1 MNSNTL
7 SQENTTYDDEID
19 LKELFSVLWKA
30 KILIIVI
37 TSFFALS
44 SVLYALSLTN
54 FYKSEAILNV
64 ADQSN
69 ARSAL
74 SGMGGLASMAGII

>member
-1 MNSNTL
+1 MKSNTL

-44 SVLYALSLTN
+44 SVMYALESHKFL
-54 FYKSEAILNV
+54 
-64 ADQSN
+64 
-69 ARSAL
+69 
-74 SGMGGLASMAGII
+74 